1 MARVVKVFKTLRNH
15 WKKSTFAVCVL
26 SYGGHWLYG
35 IHCDSVLRREACLEA
50 RVRRAFFK
58 FVMTD
63 CDNLIVTI
71 ELMISINI
79 CLLKPQEFG
88 RQQISPQEQLR
99 KATVILN
106 PAACNGKAN
115 KLFDKNAA
123 PILHLAGVEIT
134 IVKTDYE
141 GQAKKLMEFMEQT
154 DMLIVAGG
162 GGTLQEVVT
171 GLLRRPD
178 QDSICKTPI
187 GFIPLGSSNS
197 LSPSLHL
204 LDDNQVKHIT
214 SATLSILKG
223 ETVQLDVLQ
232 IKGEK
237 EQPVFALMGLRWGA
251 FRDAAATISK
261 YWYLGPLKTKAAHWL
276 STLREWPLVREVSVS
291 YLEPTLRPPD
301 LPTVRPPRPS
311 LPSRIMR
318 RLKNYMYP
326 PVEEPPK
333 VEEPEN
339 WQEQQFSTL
348 ELLIHTHNKNPLER
362 RIYDS
367 LMIRAEPENFT
378 VGEFI
383 AAGNEKESDP
393 TIFTENSTT
402 LEASVCQLK
411 LPEVR
416 FPQYFDW
423 VTDVGG
429 FYNIDNE
436 EYDAMPVEVRLL
448 PRKLRFFINAERREQ
463 LLTQAQ

>member
-50 RVRRAFFK
+50 R
-58 FVMTD
+58 
-63 CDNLIVTI
+63 
-71 ELMISINI
+71 
-79 CLLKPQEFG
+79 EFG
-88 RQQISPQEQLR
+88 RQKISPQEQLR

-178 QDSICKTPI
+178 QDNICKTPI

-339 WQEQQFSTL
+339 WQERQFSTL

-367 LMIRAEPENFT
+367 LMICAEPENFT

-411 LPEVR
+411 LPE
-416 FPQYFDW
+416 
-423 VTDVGG
+423 DVGG

>member
-15 WKKSTFAVCVL
+15 WKKSTFAVCVF

-50 RVRRAFFK
+50 R
-58 FVMTD
+58 
-63 CDNLIVTI
+63 
-71 ELMISINI
+71 
-79 CLLKPQEFG
+79 EFG
-88 RQQISPQEQLR
+88 RQQILPQEQLK

-106 PAACNGKAN
+106 PAACNGKAI

-134 IVKTDYE
+134 LVKTDFE
-141 GQAKKLMEFMEQT
+141 GQAKKLMEFIEQT

-162 GGTLQEVVT
+162 DGTLQEVVT

-178 QDSICKTPI
+178 QAHMCNTPI

-204 LDDNQVKHIT
+204 LNDNRVKHIT

-223 ETVQLDVLQ
+223 ETVQLDVLE

-261 YWYLGPLKTKAAHWL
+261 YWYMGPLKTKAAHWL
-276 STLREWPLVREVSVS
+276 STLREWPLVREVSLS
-291 YLEPTLRPPD
+291 YLEPTLRPAE
-301 LPTVRPPRPS
+301 LPTSRPPRAS

-318 RLKNYMYP
+318 RLKNYWSP
-326 PVEEPPK
+326 PVEETPK
-333 VEEPEN
+333 VEEPEK
-339 WQEQQFSTL
+339 WTDRQFSTL
-348 ELLIHTHNKNPLER
+348 ELLIHTHNKNPVER
-362 RIYDS
+362 RLYDS
-367 LMIRAEPENFT
+367 LMIRAEPGNFT

-393 TIFTENSTT
+393 TIFTEKSTT

-411 LPEVR
+411 LPE
-416 FPQYFDW
+416 
-423 VTDVGG
+423 DVGG